1 MNKTAIKNF
10 AIWARNKL
18 IADVSYDARLIGITE
33 DGIAKPLPQSF
44 GGTQF
49 FDIGTAEPYS
59 ISGEAVRQRDKL
71 IEVIQQKELRWP
83 RHVSAAKTTI
93 VITIA
98 MRKCEMAIDLFNI
111 DLVT

>member
-44 GGTQF
+44 GGTQSRIRF
-49 FDIGTAEPYS
+49 PARPCGS
-59 ISGEAVRQRDKL
+59 
-71 IEVIQQKELRWP
+71 
-83 RHVSAAKTTI
+83 
-93 VITIA
+93 
-98 MRKCEMAIDLFNI
+98 
-111 DLVT
+111 VTS

>member
-49 FDIGTAEPYS
+49 FDIGTTVLTFDHLLYPPPILCHYDSFIIRYNKWEHNKNPQPRM
-59 ISGEAVRQRDKL
+59 SG
-71 IEVIQQKELRWP
+71 
-83 RHVSAAKTTI
+83 SADFSK
-93 VITIA
+93 ITL
-98 MRKCEMAIDLFNI
+98 LFF
-111 DLVT
+111 LFLL

>member
-1 MNKTAIKNF
+1 MNKAAIKNF

-33 DGIAKPLPQSF
+33 DCIAKPLPQSF

-59 ISGEAVRQRDKL
+59 IPARPCASVINWWRLFSRRKRIPTTKL
-71 IEVIQQKELRWP
+71 HI
-83 RHVSAAKTTI
+83 S
-93 VITIA
+93 
-98 MRKCEMAIDLFNI
+98 M
-111 DLVT
+111 